1 MLIEILSVY
10 VNYLWRQT
18 LTWELSDYNT
28 LSRSCFHSDDNTTG
42 VKKKEQYVYTLYV
55 GILRVNI
62 HEVFYSVHV
71 PLTFFIS
78 Q

>member
-1 MLIEILSVY
+1 MLIEVLSVY

-42 VKKKEQYVYTLYV
+42 VKKKKEQLCLYL
-55 GILRVNI
+55 IRK
-62 HEVFYSVHV
+62 Y
-71 PLTFFIS
+71 LTCEHT
-78 Q
+78 